1 MSRDI
6 WYILWSNYVPSIIH
20 TPTNRPK
27 PPTSICE
34 PPTAFM
40 YSMNKSHKQR
50 IQHTIQTILYKQP
63 IFIDHASTLLLIIM
77 IYEQHHHHRKVTRQT
92 PLYTRSPHS
101 REHSH
106 IFFLYYSRFTH
117 KKQNWNASSSL
128 HTFTLLNTWILV
140 TRCPT
145 TNRAD
150 SL

>member
-1 MSRDI
+1 MVK
-6 WYILWSNYVPSIIH
+6 LCSINNTH
-20 TPTNRPK
+20 PNQPTNH

-106 IFFLYYSRFTH
+106 IFFLYFSRFIH
-117 KKQNWNASSSL
+117 KKTKLKRIIIITHIYTAEY
-128 HTFTLLNTWILV
+128 LNTCYEMPDDKS
-140 TRCPT
+140 R
-145 TNRAD
+145 R
-150 SL
+150 